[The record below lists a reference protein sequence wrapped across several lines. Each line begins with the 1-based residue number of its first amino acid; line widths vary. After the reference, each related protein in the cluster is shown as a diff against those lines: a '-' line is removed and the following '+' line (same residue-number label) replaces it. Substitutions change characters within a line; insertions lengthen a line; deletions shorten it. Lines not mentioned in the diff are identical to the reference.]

1 MLQHAGFYN
10 AYIAA
15 GFSVLHDLTMFMPQA
30 LCDEL
35 GCNVHPATFQLGWC
49 STLHDGAAHPA
60 SQRVKLRCNTS
71 CPFLC
76 RWAVAWRSH
85 RLAGL
90 ALLLVL
96 PAHVAALTPVT
107 QIGWALNDW
116 KNDPVTAAT
125 TWGPIADWNTAAVTT
140 MDQVSAAPARRAQ
153 CGGSAR
159 SV

>member
-15 GFSVLHDLTMFMPQA
+15 GFSVLHELTMFMPQA

-35 GCNVHPATFQLGWC
+35 GCNVHPAIFRLGWC

-60 SQRVKLRCNTS
+60 LQSVKLRCNTS
-71 CPFLC
+71 CRFLR

-96 PAHVAALTPVT
+96 PAHVAALRPMDNILWALTDWKTNPVT
-107 QIGWALNDW
+107 
-116 KNDPVTAAT
+116 TEY
-125 TWGPIADWNTAAVTT
+125 GPIADWNTASVTSLVQECT
-140 MDQVSAAPARRAQ
+140 ASARRAQ